1 MKLLSCFPKVLRG
14 CAVVFFPVL
23 CNLNSLSTLGNQLRE
38 GIKKNCQTLD
48 IVQTMGSEQAP
59 TFFFYECLDISLM
72 GRGVR
77 ALCPK

>member
-38 GIKKNCQTLD
+38 GLKKTAKLWTLSKPWGLSKHQLFSSMN
-48 IVQTMGSEQAP
+48 VWT
-59 TFFFYECLDISLM
+59 YL
-72 GRGVR
+72 
-77 ALCPK
+77 